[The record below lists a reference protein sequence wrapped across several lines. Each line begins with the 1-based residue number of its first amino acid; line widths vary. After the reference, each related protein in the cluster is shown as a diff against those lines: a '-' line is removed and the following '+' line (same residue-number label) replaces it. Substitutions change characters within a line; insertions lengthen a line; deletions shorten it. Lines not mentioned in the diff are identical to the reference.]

1 MTYKDEIRRAMNFLA
16 DRHAIFLG
24 QAVEYPGTAMTETL
38 ADVSSRQK
46 MELPVAEDL
55 QMGLSI
61 GFSLAGALSISIF
74 PRWNF
79 LLLATNQLV
88 NHLDKIPI
96 YSSFRPKV
104 IIRVG
109 IGSIYPLDPGP
120 QHSGDF
126 TEAFDHLLK
135 MVRVIDLDRVRD
147 VFPEY
152 ERAARFDG
160 STLLIEHMDMY

>member
-1 MTYKDEIRRAMNFLA
+1 MNFLA
-16 DRHAIFLG
+16 KAHNALFLG

-38 ADVSSRQK
+38 VDVPLWQK
-46 MELPVAEDL
+46 MEMPVAEDM

-61 GFSLAGALSISIF
+61 GLSLAGAFPVSIF

-79 LLLATNQLV
+79 LLLATNQLI

-109 IGSIYPLDPGP
+109 IGSIFPLDPGL

-126 TEAFDHLLK
+126 TNAFDHLCE
-135 MVRVIDLDRVRD
+135 MVRIVNLDRVSD

-152 ERAARFDG
+152 VRAAKLKG